1 MVNKCTKIVQSWF
14 YPAVCVLCGA
24 PGDGGLDLCTA
35 CRGDLPYNTTACS
48 RCALP
53 LAGNVAPGA
62 LCGQCLRHP
71 PAYERTL
78 APFRYAP
85 PLDYLLQRL
94 KFNGKLVH
102 ARLLGTLMAEHL
114 AQRLTLLPERI
125 IPVPLHRARLA
136 ERGFNQALELARP
149 IARRL
154 GVALDYT
161 SCERLRATAAQSQL
175 PAAQRRANV
184 RNAFRVNGDI
194 AARHVA
200 IVDDVVTTGNTVN
213 ELARALRK
221 AGVKTVEIWACGRA
235 G

>member
-1 MVNKCTKIVQSWF
+1 MVNKCIKIIQSWF
-14 YPAVCVLCGA
+14 YPAVCALCGMA
-24 PGDGGLDLCTA
+24 GDGGFDLCAA
-35 CRGDLPYNTTACS
+35 CRSDLPYNAMACS

-53 LAGNVAPGA
+53 LTGNVTPDA
-62 LCGQCLRHP
+62 LCGHCLRHP
-71 PAYERTL
+71 PAYQRTL

-85 PLDYLLQRL
+85 PLDHLLQRL

-102 ARLLGTLMAEHL
+102 ARLLGALMAEHL

-161 SCERLRATAAQSQL
+161 SCERLRATAAQSRL

-184 RNAFRVNGDI
+184 RNAFRVNGAI
-194 AARHVA
+194 TARHVA
-200 IVDDVVTTGNTVN
+200 VVDDVVTTGNTVN
-213 ELARALRK
+213 ELARALRR
-221 AGVKTVEIWACGRA
+221 AGVKTVEIWACARA
-235 G
+235 